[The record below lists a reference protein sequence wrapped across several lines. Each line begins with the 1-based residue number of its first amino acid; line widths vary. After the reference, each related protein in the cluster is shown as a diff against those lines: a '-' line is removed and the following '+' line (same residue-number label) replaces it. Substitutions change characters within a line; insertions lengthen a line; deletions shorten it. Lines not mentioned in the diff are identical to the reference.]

1 MEPGIWN
8 HCCPEKLFHLIS
20 RKAHDEKG
28 QEPGWFSE
36 QGKRMGMQRQTKAE
50 KDMEIAL
57 ATKKVLGQN
66 LMQAIQNKGT
76 VHALEFC
83 NVEAMPLTNSMAL
96 KYNAVVEGVSDRN
109 RNLKNL
115 ASAEES
121 ALIDLFSHQ
130 VSAVRDPQPVMMPNN
145 GKTRF
150 YS

>member
-1 MEPGIWN
+1 
-8 HCCPEKLFHLIS
+8 
-20 RKAHDEKG
+20 
-28 QEPGWFSE
+28 
-36 QGKRMGMQRQTKAE
+36 
-50 KDMEIAL
+50 
-57 ATKKVLGQN
+57 
-66 LMQAIQNKGT
+66 MQANQSTGT

-83 NVEAMPLTNSMAL
+83 NVEAMPLTNSMDL
-96 KYNAVVEGVSDRN
+96 KYNAVVERVSDRN

-130 VSAVRDPQPVMMPNN
+130 VSAGKDLQPVMMPNN